1 MHIPPYHKK
10 TSWQLIFVGFFFGS
24 IISYMVFTYMY
35 GTMYEEMLKENMEL
49 TNEVTEL
56 EQTNQ
61 TLLKDKEDLSE
72 QTKQPLTI
80 SKIDVEIEDPE
91 SMRIDLLMQDQLRAL
106 IREEINHVIGEE
118 VELVSRSDKLLIATI
133 ENKAFTLEGMS
144 YQFTVRQIA
153 FGSELRVVVLPD
165 SVR

>member
-1 MHIPPYHKK
+1 MHIPHYHKK

-49 TNEVTEL
+49 SNEVTEL

-80 SKIDVEIEDPE
+80 SRIDIEIEDPE

-133 ENKAFTLEGMS
+133 ENKSFTLDGMS
-144 YQFTVRQIA
+144 YQFSVRQIA

>member
-24 IISYMVFTYMY
+24 ILSYIIFIYMY
-35 GTMYEEMLKENMEL
+35 ETMYEEILQENIEL
-49 TNEVTEL
+49 SNEVNEL

-72 QTKQPLTI
+72 QTKQPLTVSRI
-80 SKIDVEIEDPE
+80 TVEIEDPE
-91 SMRIDLLMQDQLRAL
+91 SMRIDLLMQDQLQGL
-106 IREEINHVIGEE
+106 IHEEINHVIGEE

-133 ENKAFTLEGMS
+133 ENKSFTLDGMS
-144 YQFTVRQIA
+144 YQFAVKQIV
-153 FGSELRVVVLPD
+153 FGPDLKIIVLPD
-165 SVR
+165 SVS